1 MLEVHYTLGWSGNKI
16 LSVEADVLMGNLSLP
31 EDLLATIPGNVYT
44 KRREIVPSRQR
55 FHTLTQH
62 FTTTFKHIST
72 ENDVDSAK
80 EEKMHSAN
88 GVNEPVLKSGN
99 PGYNKG
105 KPLLPALYKF
115 QEIATEDKV
124 TSLIYNDS
132 TKKYHL
138 YWTLDSACFCWNV
151 LVLCISGIEPKYRW
165 RNEN

>member
-62 FTTTFKHIST
+62 FTTTFKHLSS
-72 ENDVDSAK
+72 ENKVESAQ
-80 EEKMHSAN
+80 EEKMRSAN
-88 GVNEPVLKSGN
+88 GVNEPILKSGN

-105 KPLLPALYKF
+105 KPLLSALYKF

-124 TSLIYNDS
+124 TSSIYNYS
-132 TKKYHL
+132 TQKYHS
-138 YWTLDSACFCWNV
+138 Y
-151 LVLCISGIEPKYRW
+151 E
-165 RNEN
+165 

>member
-1 MLEVHYTLGWSGNKI
+1 MLEVHYPLGWSGNKI

-72 ENDVDSAK
+72 ENDVDSVK

-105 KPLLPALYKF
+105 KPLLFAPYKF

-124 TSLIYNDS
+124 TLLIYNDS
-132 TKKYHL
+132 TQKIFIM
-138 YWTLDSACFCWNV
+138 D
-151 LVLCISGIEPKYRW
+151 P
-165 RNEN
+165 